1 MFEIATLTPNHT
13 VQLLPEIAKQFLPK
27 NRFIVWWEGD
37 TWHLRRL
44 TPSLLQRLADAPE
57 DEAISLDEINDI
69 VHKVRQR
76 RQAGKAE

>member
-13 VQLLPEIAKQFLPK
+13 VQLPPEIAKQFLPK
-27 NRFIVWWEGD
+27 ARFIVWWEGD

-69 VHKVRQR
+69 VHEVRQR
-76 RQAGKAE
+76 RQAVKAE

>member
-13 VQLLPEIAKQFLPK
+13 VQLPREIAKQFLPK
-27 NRFIVWWEGD
+27 ARFIVWWEGD
-37 TWHLRRL
+37 TLHLPRL

-69 VHKVRQR
+69 VHEVRQR
-76 RQAGKAE
+76 RQAVKAE